1 MSVKIIA
8 NNKKARHD
16 YHLYDNYEAG
26 LVLKGSEVKSIR
38 ENKCNIKEAYVRFIN
53 NELYII
59 GMYIGE
65 YSKASY
71 SSHKPTGDRKLL
83 VNKKELIK
91 LKVLI
96 SEKGNTLIPTSIY
109 FKNGMVKLSF
119 AVAKGKKNWDKRTDK
134 LNRDVARQIDRKIKE
149 SNK

>member
-134 LNRDVARQIDRKIKE
+134 INRDVARQIDRKIKE